1 MLKIV
6 MEDMPAGEVAAMYEE
21 DGDAIILVARH
32 LPDDQ
37 RCDAVNRLLARL
49 TVRVSPWA
57 FPRPVL
63 HAAPP
68 EGTAPAAPGSPAAL
82 RLAR

>member
-1 MLKIV
+1 MLKII
-6 MEDMPAGEVAAMYEE
+6 MEDMEAGEVAAMYEE
-21 DGDAIILVARH
+21 DGDAIILVARG

-37 RCDAVNRLLARL
+37 RCAAVNRLLARL

-68 EGTAPAAPGSPAAL
+68 KGTEPAAQGSPAAL

>member
-6 MEDMPAGEVAAMYEE
+6 MEDLEPGEVAAMYEE
-21 DGDAIILVARH
+21 NGDAIIFVARD

-37 RCDAVNRLLARL
+37 RCQAVNRLLARL
-49 TVRVSPWA
+49 NVRVNPYR
-57 FPRPVL
+57 FPRLVP

-68 EGTAPAAPGSPAAL
+68 AENAHDEPGSPNVR
-82 RLAR
+82 RLAH